1 MQNNKPEY
9 YNNLDKVYLK
19 IWDLLKVGL
28 ENRDLPFHIP
38 VFICGNKNKSDGRI
52 IVLRGVD
59 EKEKKIWFHSDIRS
73 KKIEILKSD
82 PEATF
87 YFMIKMKK
95 FS

>member
-38 VFICGNKNKSDGRI
+38 VFICGNKKKSDGRI
-52 IVLRGVD
+52 VV
-59 EKEKKIWFHSDIRS
+59 
-73 KKIEILKSD
+73 
-82 PEATF
+82 
-87 YFMIKMKK
+87 
-95 FS
+95 